1 MRLILAIATTGR
13 APILAQT
20 LPHLLTQ
27 TAWPDLLVLSVA
39 GPDDLDPEVL
49 EGLDFPRLVLSG
61 PRGLCAQRNRVLD
74 LLRADDIVLMLDDDF
89 VMAPDYVAQVLTL
102 FRDTPDVVMVTGT
115 VLADGI
121 GGAGYDFAEGLVRLR
136 AVPPPA
142 PQPLRPVYN
151 GYGCNMAFRARPV
164 VEQGLRFDQRLP
176 LYGWLEDVDFSRQMA
191 AAGRIV
197 QSTALTGVHLGT
209 KTGRTPGVKLGYSQ
223 IANPLYLI
231 GKRTMS
237 RRRALRMLA
246 QNVVG
251 NLIRLPRPE
260 PWIDR
265 RGRLRGHLLAL
276 RDLLRGRLR
285 PERVLEL

>member
-13 APILAQT
+13 AAILAQT

-27 TAWPDLLVLSVA
+27 TARPDLLVLSVA
-39 GPDDLDPEVL
+39 APEDVDPSVL
-49 EGLDFPRLVLSG
+49 ENLDIPRLVLTG

-74 LLRADDIVLMLDDDF
+74 LLRADDVVLMLDDDF
-89 VMAPDYVAQVLTL
+89 LMAPDYVAQVGAL
-102 FRDTPDVVMVTGT
+102 FRDNPDVAMATGT

-121 GGAGYDFAEGLVRLR
+121 GGAGFDFAEGLARLQ
-136 AVPPPA
+136 AADAPVPV
-142 PQPLRPVYN
+142 PLAPVYN

-176 LYGWLEDVDFSRQMA
+176 LYGWLEDVDFSRQLA
-191 AAGRIV
+191 GAGRIV
-197 QSTALTGVHLGT
+197 KSTALTGVHLGT

-237 RRRALRMLA
+237 RRRAMRMLV
-246 QNVVG
+246 QNVVV

-276 RDLLRGRLR
+276 RDLLTGRLA